1 METSTSSG
9 APYEMALEES
19 KRLWRLHGEQLDQL
33 DRGLAAVE
41 RLRVIECFLSESDQ
55 MSEAVNEIT
64 KLAETWEVT
73 VVVPIQH
80 LGDAHE
86 HFRGL
91 IRVMLQGWWTNAQ
104 DEVRFGVPEIP

>member
-1 METSTSSG
+1 
-9 APYEMALEES
+9 
-19 KRLWRLHGEQLDQL
+19 
-33 DRGLAAVE
+33 
-41 RLRVIECFLSESDQ
+41 